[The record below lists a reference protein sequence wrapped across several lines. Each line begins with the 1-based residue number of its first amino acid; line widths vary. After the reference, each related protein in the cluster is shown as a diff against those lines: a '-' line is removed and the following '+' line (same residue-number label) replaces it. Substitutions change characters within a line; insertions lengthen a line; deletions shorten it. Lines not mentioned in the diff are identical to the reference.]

1 MLRQGIIGPDG
12 GKLQMKLTD
21 AVKRGGYQ
29 YKENCYEIFDKFF
42 MQTNP
47 FFDLCSDLSDVKG
60 TVVEIEGSMF
70 GSAFGG
76 MKQPLPEAMEDITKE
91 VGCTL
96 TEFYCGAQK

>member
-1 MLRQGIIGPDG
+1 
-12 GKLQMKLTD
+12 
-21 AVKRGGYQ
+21 
-29 YKENCYEIFDKFF
+29 

-47 FFDLCSDLSDVKG
+47 YFDLCSDLSDVKG